1 MKPPLSIITPNYNNE
16 MYLKDCFDGIVKQTY
31 RPIEVVIVDD
41 CSSDNSRDIILEY
54 VNSYPWMKSIFL
66 KENKGVSNA
75 RNAGAKKSSGE
86 YITFLDSDDYY
97 INEKKLE
104 LEMNVLLQQG
114 KMEKAAFSQLKAVD
128 KEGNPLWMYHT
139 KKYFDGHKLKKDI
152 LCKADIQFPRDY
164 CYKKELFISL
174 GGYKKGMNLYED
186 TEFLLRLADRCEFVC
201 TNQLGSAYR
210 ITNQGLSSVRAE
222 EHKEAF
228 GKLRK
233 NYISFYSLPEKM
245 EICFRT
251 LKNEAVSWVKR
262 QCRTIL
268 SVLGIRK

>member
-1 MKPPLSIITPNYNNE
+1 MDEIN
-16 MYLKDCFDGIVKQTY
+16 
-31 RPIEVVIVDD
+31 
-41 CSSDNSRDIILEY
+41 
-54 VNSYPWMKSIFL
+54 FL

-186 TEFLLRLADRCEFVC
+186 TEFLLRLQIDVSLYVR
-201 TNQLGSAYR
+201 TSW
-210 ITNQGLSSVRAE
+210 GLPIA
-222 EHKEAF
+222 
-228 GKLRK
+228 
-233 NYISFYSLPEKM
+233 
-245 EICFRT
+245 
-251 LKNEAVSWVKR
+251 
-262 QCRTIL
+262 
-268 SVLGIRK
+268 